1 LLDKNLPVNFHKTME
16 QSQQHKKKQ
25 RSAKKN
31 KQMGWMFSIL
41 AVLLIGMDFLLTPSP
56 FGNAKIDN
64 FAIARDTIANA
75 KIVEKTHYSRYS
87 SNKFYEL
94 DINTSSGQMFHL
106 NRPDY
111 PGQLTQYLA
120 ALPIRKEVSIRYFNP
135 LFDGQRILD
144 VRDDNHIYIPFSEII
159 ADENHKRKFGLIAT
173 GIFALL
179 GVIGFWFG
187 REKQKPHISGHS
199 EAHGK

>member
-1 LLDKNLPVNFHKTME
+1 ME
-16 QSQQHKKKQ
+16 QSQQEKKRQ

-31 KQMGWMFSIL
+31 RQMGWIFSIL
-41 AVLLIGMDFLLTPSP
+41 AVLCFGMDFVLTPSP
-56 FGNAKIDN
+56 FGNSKIDD
-64 FAIARDTIANA
+64 FAMVKSTIVNARI
-75 KIVEKTHYSRYS
+75 IEKTHYSRYS

-94 DINTSSGQMFHL
+94 DVNTSSGQMFHL

-111 PGQLTQYLA
+111 PGQLTHYLA
-120 ALPIRKEVSIRYFNP
+120 VLPIGKEVSIRYFNR
-135 LFDGQRILD
+135 LFNGYVILD

-159 ADENHKRKFGLIAT
+159 ADENSKQKFGLIAA

-187 REKQKPHISGHS
+187 REKQKPHISEYSH
-199 EAHGK
+199 

>member
-1 LLDKNLPVNFHKTME
+1 ME
-16 QSQQHKKKQ
+16 QSQQQKNRQ

-41 AVLLIGMDFLLTPSP
+41 AVLFIGMNFVLTPSP
-56 FGNAKIDN
+56 FGNSKIDD
-64 FAIARDTIANA
+64 FAMVKSTIVNARI
-75 KIVEKTHYSRYS
+75 IEKTHYSRYS

-94 DINTSSGQMFHL
+94 DVNTSSGQMFHL

-111 PGQLTQYLA
+111 PGQLTYYLA
-120 ALPIRKEVSIRYFNP
+120 VLPIGKEVSIRYFNR
-135 LFDGQRILD
+135 LFNGYVILD

-159 ADENHKRKFGLIAT
+159 ADENGKQKFGLIAA
-173 GIFALL
+173 GIFALV

-187 REKQKPHISGHS
+187 REKQNLHISEHS
-199 EAHGK
+199 H